1 MVNIKKLFSKE
12 NRNKT
17 LALGLTGLVL
27 VGGIV
32 VFSMRKT
39 LNVVV
44 NGEKRRLL
52 PIKVQYKGL
61 YTIME

>member
-44 NGEKRRLL
+44 NGERTE
-52 PIKVQYKGL
+52 IV
-61 YTIME
+61 